1 MRRQAGVSMIESLVT
16 LLVAGVVMGGLV
28 QVAVSV
34 NKTNTLTVS
43 IPAAQDEAARVVN
56 LLADEVRNAQ
66 TCGATVGCVK
76 DAAIGMATSKEITFY
91 RDATGASRRY
101 RQENGELRR
110 FTGTATTPDR
120 VIPNVTNLDLRYF
133 TSTTYNA
140 ASHGTPESW
149 GGLITGSSLPQI
161 AAIRIEATVRVGGQ
175 NATYSTV
182 VRLRN
187 SPKKS

>member
-1 MRRQAGVSMIESLVT
+1 
-16 LLVAGVVMGGLV
+16 MGGLV

-34 NKTNTLTVS
+34 NKTNTLTVN

-56 LLADEVRNAQ
+56 LLADEIRNAQ
-66 TCGATVGCVK
+66 ICTASVGCV
-76 DAAIGMATSKEITFY
+76 ANSAIGMATAKEITFY
-91 RDATGASRRY
+91 RDSTGAARRY

-110 FTGTATTPDR
+110 FTGTSTTPDR
-120 VIPNVTNLDLRYF
+120 VIPNVTNLDLKYF
-133 TSTTYNA
+133 LSTSYNA

-149 GGLITGSSLPQI
+149 GGLVTGSTLAQI
-161 AAIRIEATVRVGGQ
+161 AAVRIEATVRVGGQ